1 MPRPQGRIHQRQVRA
16 TTQRNRQAGNLRN
29 LSRSNRL
36 RIQGRGIITRQGRG
50 CCQGRHRVAA
60 MDVCKQGQDLS
71 AHPHA
76 AKPRISIHGVMP
88 HLKPQLR
95 AGRNRVRPAHAQKR
109 TDHSAGHRHP
119 HRTAPKTAQQIGFR
133 LVIHGVGHPN
143 RPTLRRGGGHER
155 LVAGLSRLG
164 LNIPRLDL
172 HFHTPSLGPQAAGHR
187 HRPIRHRRGIRLQS
201 VVNTQGQHIS
211 PLRQSRRDQAEG
223 IRAAGQ
229 PNQYWILRSQ
239 CPHCST
245 QLQEGRAAI
254 RPEGLGAPGH
264 P

>member
-50 CCQGRHRVAA
+50 RCQGRHRVAA

-119 HRTAPKTAQQIGFR
+119 HRTPPKTAQQIGFR
-133 LVIHGVGHPN
+133 LVIHSVGHPH
-143 RPTLRRGGGHER
+143 RPALRRGGGHER

-172 HFHTPSLGPQAAGHR
+172 HFHTPSLSPQAAGHR

-229 PNQYWILRSQ
+229 PNQYRILRSQ

>member
-1 MPRPQGRIHQRQVRA
+1 MPRPQGCIHQRQVHA

-36 RIQGRGIITRQGRG
+36 RIQGRGIITRQGRSRR
-50 CCQGRHRVAA
+50 QGWYRVAA
-60 MDVCKQGQDLS
+60 MDVRKQGQDLG

-76 AKPRISIHGVMP
+76 AKPRISIHGVVP

-95 AGRNRVRPAHAQKR
+95 AGRNRVHSAHTQKR
-109 TDHSAGHRHP
+109 ADHSAGHRHP
-119 HRTAPKTAQQIGFR
+119 HRTPPKTTQQVGFR

-143 RPTLRRGGGHER
+143 RPALRRGGGHER

-172 HFHTPSLGPQAAGHR
+172 HFHTPSLSPQAAGR
-187 HRPIRHRRGIRLQS
+187 RYSPGRHRRGIRLQS
-201 VVNTQGQHIS
+201 VVDTQGQHIS
-211 PLRQSRRDQAEG
+211 PLRQGRRNQAEG
-223 IRAAGQ
+223 IRATGQ
-229 PNQYWILRSQ
+229 PNQYRILRSQ